1 MSKSADFNINE
12 SQKIDDVDYG
22 YEPKVGL
29 SNPLDKLFK
38 NHDEDDDQQDPS
50 FHATVERDYQE
61 DNFFQI

>member
-22 YEPKVGL
+22 YEPKVE
-29 SNPLDKLFK
+29 NPLDKLFK

-50 FHATVERDYQE
+50 FHADVEPNYQE